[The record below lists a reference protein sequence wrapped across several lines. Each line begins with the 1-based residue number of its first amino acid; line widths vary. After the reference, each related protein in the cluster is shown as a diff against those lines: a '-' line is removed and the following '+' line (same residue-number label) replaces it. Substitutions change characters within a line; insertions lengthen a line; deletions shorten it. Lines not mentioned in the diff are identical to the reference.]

1 MMAATMGAGAGGSAV
16 PTVAAGEGM
25 TIDAGGGKSG
35 AEGATV
41 TIGRASGKPTTLV
54 SAKAATTM
62 MSKRLMYQSRA
73 MRCVTKDG
81 AMVSVVLRHFDD
93 MWH

>member
-81 AMVSVVLRHFDD
+81 AMVSVVLRRFDD